1 MGAYRNVLVA
11 VDFGAGH
18 EQVIERA
25 RALAKTEGAQV
36 GLIHVVEYLH
46 MDLANEL
53 VLPQDVELEEQLVA
67 AAQGK
72 LARLAA
78 DTADAIPGGSVGQW
92 VEMGSTKAEILRV
105 AQEQNVDLIIIGSH
119 GRHGLGR
126 LLGSTA
132 NAILHGAQCDV
143 LAVRIRSV

>member
-1 MGAYRNVLVA
+1 MGAYRHILVA

-25 RALAKTEGAQV
+25 KALAQSEGARL
-36 GLIHVVEYLH
+36 GLVHVVEFLH

-53 VLPQDVELEEQLVA
+53 VLPQDVELETQLVA
-67 AAQGK
+67 TAKRK
-72 LARLAA
+72 LEDLAA
-78 DTADAIPGGSVGQW
+78 GSAAATPGTPIGQW
-92 VEMGSTKAEILRV
+92 VEMGSTKTEILRV
-105 AQEQNVDLIIIGSH
+105 AEQQGADLIIIGSH

-132 NAILHGAQCDV
+132 NAVLHGAPCDV
-143 LAVRIRSV
+143 LAVRIRAA

>member
-1 MGAYRNVLVA
+1 MGAYRHILVA

-25 RALAKTEGAQV
+25 KTLAQTEGARL
-36 GLIHVVEYLH
+36 GLVHVVEFLH

-53 VLPQDVELEEQLVA
+53 VLPQDVELEAQLVA
-67 AAQGK
+67 SAKRK
-72 LARLAA
+72 LEQLAA
-78 DTADAIPGGSVGQW
+78 GSAPATPGMPVGQW
-92 VEMGSTKAEILRV
+92 VEMGSTKTEILRV
-105 AQEQNVDLIIIGSH
+105 AEQQGADLIVIGSH

-132 NAILHGAQCDV
+132 NAVLHGAPCDV
-143 LAVRIRSV
+143 LAVRIRAQ

>member
-1 MGAYRNVLVA
+1 MGAYRHILVA

-25 RALAKTEGAQV
+25 RGLAHSEGARLS
-36 GLIHVVEYLH
+36 LIHVVEFLH

-53 VLPQDVELEEQLVA
+53 VLPQDVELEAQLVA
-67 AAQGK
+67 AAK
-72 LARLAA
+72 TKIEKLAA
-78 DTADAIPGGSVGQW
+78 DSPATAGAPVGQW
-92 VEMGSTKAEILRV
+92 VEMGSTKSEILRV
-105 AQEQNVDLIIIGSH
+105 AQEQQADLIVLGSH

-132 NAILHGAQCDV
+132 DAVLHGAQCDV
-143 LAVRIRSV
+143 LAVRIRAQ

>member
-1 MGAYRNVLVA
+1 MGAYRHILAA

-25 RALAKTEGAQV
+25 RTLAHAEGARL
-36 GLIHVVEYLH
+36 GLIHVVEFLH

-53 VLPQDVELEEQLVA
+53 VLPQDVELEAQLVA
-67 AAQGK
+67 AARNK
-72 LARLAA
+72 LAELAA
-78 DTADAIPGGSVGQW
+78 ATPAAAIGQW
-92 VEMGSTKAEILRV
+92 VEMGSTKTEILRI
-105 AQEQNVDLIIIGSH
+105 AQEQNADLIVIGSH

-132 NAILHGAQCDV
+132 NALLHGAQCDV
-143 LAVRIRSV
+143 LAVRIRAD